1 MRRSSFRRPQIE
13 RKPVVLTR
21 IAPQDRRGVMAPAG
35 GAVAAVP
42 KPKTYRN
49 RAHLDRVA
57 SLPCV
62 DCGAD
67 DGTVVAA
74 HVKGRCSPCF
84 CVSVDESF
92 SRFDLGEG
100 LLGTA
105 DDEAVDVSEEEPAR
119 PVSGANVQGV
129 IRKYPDRGRA
139 GH

>member
-74 HVKGRCSPCF
+74 HMNAGKGMAIKATDAAVAALCFRCH
-84 CVSVDESF
+84 
-92 SRFDLGEG
+92 SRLDQGGAMTCTERRAYEWEMVARTYIALVERG
-100 LLGTA
+100 LIG
-105 DDEAVDVSEEEPAR
+105 
-119 PVSGANVQGV
+119 
-129 IRKYPDRGRA
+129 
-139 GH
+139 